1 MKKYLVSVWTTGRT
15 RYKTTFIKFNNWYT
29 LNCIYCGITIPA
41 STSKA
46 HVNPAASDIEN
57 QTDKS

>member
-1 MKKYLVSVWTTGRT
+1 MKQICNTCGAQLNPT
-15 RYKTTFIKFNNWYT
+15 RDPDT
-29 LNCIYCGITIPA
+29 LNCIYCGITTPA

-46 HVNPAASDIEN
+46 HVNPAASDVEN